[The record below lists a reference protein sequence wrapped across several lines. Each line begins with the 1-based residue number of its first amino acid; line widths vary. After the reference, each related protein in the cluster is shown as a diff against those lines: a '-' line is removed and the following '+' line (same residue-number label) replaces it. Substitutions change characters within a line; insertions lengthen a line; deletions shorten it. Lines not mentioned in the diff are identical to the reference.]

1 MIVSSHCWSP
11 LATEILEVVK
21 LKEIIMENNQVE
33 DDQNIDLQIM
43 GWSELFK
50 REQVLDEREE
60 KINRDGKR
68 WLERDRALAKREV
81 DLESREAV
89 VRKRKADLESRVAA
103 VGKWEA
109 ELESREAVVRK
120 REGSHQARKTLSHM
134 QVRRSLKNFFPDFNE
149 RIKELIGHLEANPS
163 LFYLRGYLSS
173 LEQPLTQYKDPRSAE
188 NVLVAYYGPLQYM
201 EQVLRAPGLLGGEIY
216 TLVIDLM
223 NRIREEMTN
232 ILTREELVQRTFNSQ
247 VRFHPGA
254 ICAPIRDMPMTGR
267 NRRDEW

>member
-1 MIVSSHCWSP
+1 
-11 LATEILEVVK
+11 
-21 LKEIIMENNQVE
+21 MENNQVE

-81 DLESREAV
+81 D
-89 VRKRKADLESRVAA
+89 
-103 VGKWEA
+103 
-109 ELESREAVVRK
+109 LESREAVVRK

-232 ILTREELVQRTFNSQ
+232 ILTREELVQRTLNSQ

>member
-1 MIVSSHCWSP
+1 
-11 LATEILEVVK
+11 
-21 LKEIIMENNQVE
+21 MENNQVE

-81 DLESREAV
+81 D
-89 VRKRKADLESRVAA
+89 
-103 VGKWEA
+103 
-109 ELESREAVVRK
+109 LESREAVVRK

>member
-1 MIVSSHCWSP
+1 
-11 LATEILEVVK
+11 
-21 LKEIIMENNQVE
+21 MENNQVE

-81 DLESREAV
+81 D
-89 VRKRKADLESRVAA
+89 
-103 VGKWEA
+103 
-109 ELESREAVVRK
+109 LESREAVVRK

-173 LEQPLTQYKDPRSAE
+173 LEQPLTQNKDPRSAE

>member
-1 MIVSSHCWSP
+1 
-11 LATEILEVVK
+11 
-21 LKEIIMENNQVE
+21 MENNQVE

-89 VRKRKADLESRVAA
+89 VRNRKAGLESRVAA

-109 ELESREAVVRK
+109 DLESREAVVRKWEADLESREAVVRK

-232 ILTREELVQRTFNSQ
+232 ILTREELVQRTLNSQ

>member
-1 MIVSSHCWSP
+1 
-11 LATEILEVVK
+11 
-21 LKEIIMENNQVE
+21 MENNQVE

-50 REQVLDEREE
+50 RELVLDEREQ
-60 KINRDGKR
+60 KIHRDGKR
-68 WLERDRALAKREV
+68 WLERDRALAK
-81 DLESREAV
+81 LE
-89 VRKRKADLESRVAA
+89 ADLESRVAA
-103 VGKWEA
+103 V
-109 ELESREAVVRK
+109 RK
-120 REGSHQARKTLSHM
+120 REDDLENREADLENRITNRKRLSHM
-134 QVRRSLKNFFPDFNE
+134 QVRRSLENFFPDFNE

-163 LFYLRGYLSS
+163 LVDLRGYLYS

-223 NRIREEMTN
+223 NRIRNEMTK
-232 ILTREELVQRTFNSQ
+232 ILTREDLVQRTLISQ

-254 ICAPIRDMPMTGR
+254 VCAPIRDMPMTGR
-267 NRRDEW
+267 NRRDDW